1 LEAEFVFELG
11 ERKAK
16 ILYRALKVEELDA
29 ISKAKVYLEGGRL
42 MLRLEAE
49 ELADLRA
56 AVNAWLR
63 LIKACLEVL

>member
-1 LEAEFVFELG
+1 MEAEFEFNLG
-11 ERKAK
+11 EDVAGL
-16 ILYRALKVEELDA
+16 LYRVLKVEERDA
-29 ISKAKVYLEGGRL
+29 ISKAKVYLDGGRL

-49 ELADLRA
+49 DLSELRA

>member
-1 LEAEFVFELG
+1 MEEE
-11 ERKAK
+11 KAK
-16 ILYRALKVEELDA
+16 ILYRALKVEERDA

-42 MLRLEAE
+42 MLRLEAD
-49 ELADLRA
+49 ELSDLRA

>member
-1 LEAEFVFELG
+1 MEAEFVFEM
-11 ERKAK
+11 EEEKAK
-16 ILYRALKVEELDA
+16 ILYMALRVEERDA

-42 MLRLEAE
+42 MLRLEAD
-49 ELADLRA
+49 ELSDLRA

>member
-1 LEAEFVFELG
+1 MEAEFVFELDE
-11 ERKAK
+11 ERAR
-16 ILYRALKVEELDA
+16 ILYTALKVEERDA
-29 ISKAKVYLEGGRL
+29 ISKAKVYLDGGKL
-42 MLRLEAE
+42 MLRLEAD

>member
-1 LEAEFVFELG
+1 MEAEFVFEM
-11 ERKAK
+11 EEWKAE
-16 ILYRALKVEELDA
+16 ILYRALKVDERDA
-29 ISKAKVYLEGGRL
+29 ISKAKVYLDGGRL
-42 MLRLEAE
+42 MLKLEAD

>member
-1 LEAEFVFELG
+1 MEAEFVFELD
-11 ERKAK
+11 EKTAE
-16 ILYRALKVEELDA
+16 ILYKALKVEEKDA
-29 ISKAKVYLEGGRL
+29 ISKAKVYLDGSKL
-42 MLRLEAE
+42 MLRLEAD